1 MEIKLLE
8 EGNKALRQVAEPYSF
23 ETDGDPKELISA
35 MIKIMIENNGIGLAG
50 PQVGVLKRVFVM
62 GHGEKFFACINPE
75 ILSAEG
81 EERGLEGCLSFP
93 DLWMHVKRNKSVK
106 VKYQMMSGEWLENTL
121 EGLAARVF
129 QHELDHLNGVCFDT
143 KVGPTTLD
151 LAKEKRRRR
160 SR

>member
-62 GHGEKFFACINPE
+62 GQGEKFFACINPE

>member
-8 EGNKALRQVAEPYSF
+8 EGNEALRQVAEPYSF